1 MKSIQKPEQPAA
13 GSAAQKFTI
22 IINMG
27 AYKLGK
33 VFEARLW
40 Y

>member
-1 MKSIQKPEQPAA
+1 MKSIQKPEQPA

-33 VFEARLW
+33 VFEAILW